1 MSVINNLDYLSL
13 LFSLTIVCAM
23 KVGIQSYL
31 SDSHLDAQIA
41 SSQRQLSLAIS
52 AIAEDRV
59 AELPLNLCLV
69 LDRSG
74 SMSEKPLAM
83 VKEAAIGI
91 VEKLKPGDRI
101 SIVTF
106 DHRAKTIIPNQ
117 LISNANSIAPIK
129 QKIRLMVAD
138 GGTSID
144 EGMRLGIKEIA
155 AYNQHCVSGLFLL
168 TDGENEH
175 GDNKRCLKLAAL
187 AAEYNITIDTL
198 GFGEHWN
205 QDVLEQISDSAQGTL
220 AYIEKPDQAIVEF
233 ERLFARAQSVGLT
246 NGCLTVELMPKVR
259 LAELKPVAQVAPE
272 TIELPIQLEG
282 NHFSVRLGDLMIEC
296 PRIILINFYINQLP
310 PGRHKIAAVQLRYDD
325 PGVSQENLHSD
336 IVTIE
341 VESQN
346 PYQPQPSDLVQNHIL
361 TLAKYRQTQIAET
374 KLQHGD
380 RAGAATML
388 QTAAKT
394 ALQLGDKEGA
404 TVLQTNATRLQIGK
418 DLSEGDRKKTR
429 LASKTILKNQ

>member
-1 MSVINNLDYLSL
+1 
-13 LFSLTIVCAM
+13 M
-23 KVGIQSYL
+23 KVGLQSYL
-31 SDSHLDAQIA
+31 SDRHIDAQIS

-52 AIAEDRV
+52 AIPEDMTKD
-59 AELPLNLCLV
+59 LPLNLCLV

-74 SMSEKPLAM
+74 SMSERPLEM

-91 VEKLKPGDRI
+91 IEKLKEGDRI
-101 SIVTF
+101 SIVSF
-106 DHRAKTIIPNQ
+106 DHRAKVVVPNQ
-117 LISNANSIAPIK
+117 LVKNIEPIK

-155 AYNQHCVSGLFLL
+155 SHKQHCVSRLFLL

-175 GDNKRCLKLAAL
+175 GDNKRCLKLAEL
-187 AAEYNITIDTL
+187 ASEYNVTIDTL

-220 AYIEKPDQAIVEF
+220 AYIEKPERAIFEF
-233 ERLFARAQSVGLT
+233 ESLFARAQSVGLT
-246 NGCLTVELMPKVR
+246 NSSLTVELMPKVR

-272 TIELPIQLEG
+272 TIELPITLEG
-282 NHFSVRLGDLMIEC
+282 NHFTIRLGDLMVDR
-296 PRIILINFYINQLP
+296 PRIILINFYINQLS
-310 PGRHKIAAVQLRYDD
+310 PGTQKIAAVQLRYDD
-325 PGVSQENLHSD
+325 PGISKENLHSD
-336 IVTIE
+336 VVAIE
-341 VESQN
+341 VEAQDAYLASTN
-346 PYQPQPSDLVQNHIL
+346 ETVHNHIL
-361 TLAKYRQTQIAET
+361 TLAKYRQTQIAEI
-374 KLQHGD
+374 KLKDGD

-394 ALQLGDKEGA
+394 ALQLGDKQGA

-418 DLSEGDRKKTR
+418 DLSESDRKKTR

>member
-1 MSVINNLDYLSL
+1 
-13 LFSLTIVCAM
+13 M
-23 KVGIQSYL
+23 KVGLQSYL
-31 SDSHLDAQIA
+31 SDRHIDAQIS

-52 AIAEDRV
+52 AIPEDMTKD
-59 AELPLNLCLV
+59 LPLNLCLV

-74 SMSEKPLAM
+74 SMSERPLEM
-83 VKEAAIGI
+83 VKQAAIGI
-91 VEKLKPGDRI
+91 IEKLKPGDRV
-101 SIVTF
+101 SVVTF
-106 DHRAKTIIPNQ
+106 DHRAKVIVPNQ
-117 LISNANSIAPIK
+117 LINNIEPIK

-155 AYNQHCVSGLFLL
+155 SHKQHCVSRLFLL

-175 GDNKRCLKLAAL
+175 GDNKRCLKLAEL
-187 AAEYNITIDTL
+187 ASEYNITIDTL

-220 AYIEKPDQAIVEF
+220 AYIEKPEKAVFEF
-233 ERLFARAQSVGLT
+233 EQLFARAQSVGLT
-246 NGCLTVELMPKVR
+246 NSSLTVELMPKVR

-272 TIELPIQLEG
+272 TIELPIALEG
-282 NHFSVRLGDLMIEC
+282 NHFTVRLGDLMVDR
-296 PRIILINFYINQLP
+296 PRIILINFYINQLS
-310 PGRHKIAAVQLRYDD
+310 PGKNKIAAVQLRYDD
-325 PGVSQENLHSD
+325 PGINQENLHSD
-336 IVTIE
+336 VVAIE
-341 VESQN
+341 VESQSKYT
-346 PYQPQPSDLVQNHIL
+346 PMPDDTVQNHIL

-374 KLQHGD
+374 KLKNGD
-380 RAGAATML
+380 RDGAATML

-394 ALQLGDKEGA
+394 ALQLGDKQGA

-429 LASKTILKNQ
+429 LASKTILKS

>member
-1 MSVINNLDYLSL
+1 
-13 LFSLTIVCAM
+13 M
-23 KVGIQSYL
+23 KVGLQSYL
-31 SDSHLDAQIA
+31 SDTNIDAQLNT
-41 SSQRQLSLAIS
+41 SQRQLSLAIS
-52 AIAEDRV
+52 AVPEDTRGN
-59 AELPLNLCLV
+59 LPLNLCLV

-74 SMSEKPLAM
+74 SMSERPLETI
-83 VKEAAIGI
+83 KEAAIGI

-106 DHRAKTIIPNQ
+106 DHRAKVVVPNQ
-117 LISNANSIAPIK
+117 LVNDIQPIK

-155 AYNQHCVSGLFLL
+155 SHNQHCVSRLFLL

-175 GDNKRCLKLAAL
+175 GDNKRCLKLAEL
-187 AAEYNITIDTL
+187 ASEYNITIDAL

-220 AYIEKPDQAIVEF
+220 AYIEKADRAVFEF
-233 ERLFARAQSVGLT
+233 EKLFSRAQSVGLT
-246 NGCLTVELMPKVR
+246 NSYLTVELMPKVR
-259 LAELKPVAQVAPE
+259 LAELKPVAQISPE
-272 TIELPIQLEG
+272 TIELTTKLEG
-282 NHFSVRLGDLMIEC
+282 NHFSIRLGDLMMDR
-296 PRIILINFYINQLP
+296 PRIILINFYINQLS
-310 PGRHKIAAVQLRYDD
+310 PGKHKIAAVQLRYDD
-325 PGVSQENLHSD
+325 PGANQENLHSD
-336 IVTIE
+336 VLAIE
-341 VESQN
+341 VDAQADYL
-346 PYQPQPSDLVQNHIL
+346 PYPSDIVQNHIL

-374 KLQHGD
+374 KLKVGD

-394 ALQLGDKEGA
+394 ALQLGDKQGA

>member
-1 MSVINNLDYLSL
+1 MIDLKYY
-13 LFSLTIVCAM
+13 I
-23 KVGIQSYL
+23 
-31 SDSHLDAQIA
+31 SDSNIDAQIN

-52 AIAEDRV
+52 AVTEDT
-59 AELPLNLCLV
+59 AKNLPLNLCLV

-106 DHRAKTIIPNQ
+106 DHHAKVIVPNQ
-117 LISNANSIAPIK
+117 AVNDINPIV

-144 EGMRLGIKEIA
+144 EGMRLGIKEVA
-155 AYNQHCVSGLFLL
+155 SHNQHCVSRIFLL

-175 GDNKRCLKLAAL
+175 GDNQRCLKLAEL
-187 AAEYNITIDTL
+187 AAEYNVTIDTL

-220 AYIEKPDQAIVEF
+220 AYIEQPDLAIIEF
-233 ERLFARAQSVGLT
+233 ERLFARTQSVGLT
-246 NGCLTVELMPKVR
+246 NSSLTVELMPKVR

-272 TIELPIQLEG
+272 TIELPINLEG
-282 NHFSVRLGDLMIEC
+282 NYFSVRLGDLMIER
-296 PRIILINFYINQLP
+296 PRIILINLYINQLS
-310 PGRHKIAAVQLRYDD
+310 PGKHKIAGVQLRYDD
-325 PGVSQENLHSD
+325 PAANRENIHSD
-336 IVTIE
+336 VVAIE
-341 VESQN
+341 VQSQSQ
-346 PYQPQPSDLVQNHIL
+346 YQPQPNNIVQNHIL
-361 TLAKYRQTQIAET
+361 TLAKYRQTRIAEI
-374 KLQHGD
+374 KLRNGD
-380 RAGAATML
+380 RSGAATML

-394 ALQLGDKEGA
+394 ALQLGDKQGA

-429 LASKTILKNQ
+429 VVSKTVLREQ

>member
-1 MSVINNLDYLSL
+1 MR
-13 LFSLTIVCAM
+13 
-23 KVGIQSYL
+23 VGLQSYL
-31 SDSHLDAQIA
+31 SDINIDAQIN

-52 AIAEDRV
+52 AIAEDSSRD
-59 AELPLNLCLV
+59 LPLNLCLV

-74 SMSEKPLAM
+74 SMSEKPLEM

-91 VEKLKPGDRI
+91 IEKLNTGDRI

-106 DHRAKTIIPNQ
+106 DHRAKVIIPNQ
-117 LISNANSIAPIK
+117 AVNNINPIK

-155 AYNQHCVSGLFLL
+155 SHNQHCVSRLFLL

-175 GDNKRCLKLAAL
+175 GDNRRCLKLAAL
-187 AAEYNITIDTL
+187 ASEYNITIDTL

-220 AYIEKPDQAIVEF
+220 AYIEKPDRAIFEF
-233 ERLFARAQSVGLT
+233 DRLFARAQSVGLT
-246 NGCLTVELMPKVR
+246 NSYLTVELMPKVR

-272 TIELPIQLEG
+272 TIELPVNLSG
-282 NHFSVRLGDLMIEC
+282 NYFSVRLGDLMIER

-310 PGRHKIAAVQLRYDD
+310 PGKHKIAGVQLRYDD
-325 PGVSQENLHSD
+325 PGANQENIHSD
-336 IVTIE
+336 VLAIE
-341 VESQN
+341 VESQSQ
-346 PYQPQPSDLVQNHIL
+346 YQPQPNDMVQNHIL

-374 KLQHGD
+374 KLKDGD

-394 ALQLGDKEGA
+394 ALQLGDKQGA

-429 LASKTILKNQ
+429 LVSKTVLRE